1 MFISSVSL
9 LSPFLFCPVSGTRGE
24 VKARRGG
31 YSRSSAW
38 GCSAREGAQA
48 KGGEASTLSTP
59 SPSLILLPSFI
70 LLLIY
75 LEKITSTISKT
86 EWFPTPPW
94 HLFFMLLV
102 SLFGLIF
109 LYIVSPFMQVL
120 VSENNKM
127 EKDIVI
133 NIIWMFWVKFLSK
146 FMISH
151 LP

>member
-1 MFISSVSL
+1 MVCSLCYFLLLFIHYV
-9 LSPFLFCPVSGTRGE
+9 PFFSFVIVPLFCCYFCPVSGTRGE

-75 LEKITSTISKT
+75 LKEIASTYVKQNYSLPFLNIS
-86 EWFPTPPW
+86 
-94 HLFFMLLV
+94 FFMLLV
-102 SLFGLIF
+102 FICTHF
-109 LYIVSPFMQVL
+109 LYCFYPFMQIV
-120 VSENNKM
+120 VFRKNKM

-133 NIIWMFWVKFLSK
+133 KI
-146 FMISH
+146 
-151 LP
+151 